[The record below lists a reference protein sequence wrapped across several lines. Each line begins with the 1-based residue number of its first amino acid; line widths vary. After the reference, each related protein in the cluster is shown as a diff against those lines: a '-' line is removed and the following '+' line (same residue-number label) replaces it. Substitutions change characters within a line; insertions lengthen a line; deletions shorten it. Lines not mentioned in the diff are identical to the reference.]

1 MRTHR
6 NRAAFQCWRNPNL
19 LREVVSAETLQ
30 VARMEP
36 AIRHMHAGVGL
47 DLVFARN
54 GRFAV
59 VPFVNVESTM
69 LAEREKSAVIWPAMI
84 AETVGQAALEAIEAQ
99 VVPWMEALS
108 LGRACNDETI
118 RRFGNDSEAWKMFER
133 AREFGF
139 LGAAP
144 YRRVLSDV
152 APYFYAVRFAAGATI
167 AIDDAGGGS
176 GAAILARSA
185 RMVRANLG
193 SAERND
199 AACRWFGAPL
209 FTADLPEADVRIG
222 ADASMATSARVRI
235 STKEGLPDA
244 LRVSVATPVPYDVMV
259 SFDTDDAPEVYAF
272 HVDATAEVPLRRP
285 IGADIPAATGGSA
298 GNILLMLRDDWR
310 QAPDSD
316 VDDACELARRL
327 GAEGFT
333 VEISGTSEHIDVSA
347 YDLVHAFALPHAGKM
362 LPHLRAAASKGIP
375 LVMTAALEDVTA
387 DATWGIGLS
396 NLIYK
401 NSTDEETLA
410 DHLQLFSERRLETEL
425 FSPKGQAPYP
435 GYESDVREALS
446 LTNAVLTCGPAEER
460 FLRERFAYGGY
471 VAPVAPFVNVSAKPA
486 RTEALAGTGSFV
498 LGHAPIHA
506 RGNQLLLARAAMAA
520 KLPLVLLG
528 PVADVE
534 AYMLLR
540 QIADE
545 HVVLIP
551 SASPEEIEALY
562 RRARVFADVSWA
574 QYGLHRIARAAL
586 SGAAL
591 VVSNRRY
598 AAELWRPG
606 LWLADPA
613 SVEAMTSALGDAW
626 QAAAEARGPVDDC
639 ARRVAAAC
647 DPTAA
652 LVGTVTAYAAASE
665 AARLNY
671 ARS

>member
-1 MRTHR
+1 MRD
-6 NRAAFQCWRNPNL
+6 
-19 LREVVSAETLQ
+19 VVTAETLQ

-36 AIRHMHAGVGL
+36 VIRHMHAGVGL
-47 DLVFARN
+47 DLVFAHG

-59 VPFVNVESTM
+59 IPFVNVESTM
-69 LAEREKSAVIWPAMI
+69 LAEREKSPVIWPAI
-84 AETVGQAALEAIEAQ
+84 VAETVAQETLEAIEAL

-108 LGRACNDETI
+108 LGRPCNDETI
-118 RRFGNDSEAWKMFER
+118 RRFGNDDEAWEMFQR

-144 YRRVLSDV
+144 YRRMLNDV
-152 APYFYAVRFAAGATI
+152 APYVYGVRFAAGSTI
-167 AIDDAGGGS
+167 AIDDPNGAT
-176 GAAILARSA
+176 GAAILSRSA

-193 SAERND
+193 TPQRND
-199 AACRWFGAPL
+199 AAARWFGAPL
-209 FTADLPEADVRIG
+209 FTSDLPDADVCIG
-222 ADASMATSARVRI
+222 PDASKASGSRVRI
-235 STKEGLPDA
+235 STSEPLPDA
-244 LRVSVATPVPYDVMV
+244 LRVSVAAPIPYDVMV

-272 HVDATAEVPLRRP
+272 HVDSTVEVSLRRP
-285 IGADIPAATGGSA
+285 IGSDIPPATGGSG
-298 GNILLMLRDDWR
+298 GNILLLLRDDWR
-310 QAPDSD
+310 QAPDAD

-327 GAEGFT
+327 GAEGFA
-333 VEISGTSEHIDVSA
+333 VEMSGTSDHIDVSS
-347 YDLVHAFALPHAGKM
+347 YDLIHAFALPHAGKM
-362 LPHLRAAASKGIP
+362 LPHLRAAASKAVPI
-375 LVMTAALEDVTA
+375 VMTAGFEDLTE
-387 DATWGIGLS
+387 DATWGIGMS

-410 DHLQLFSERRLETEL
+410 DHLQLFSERRLETEH
-425 FSPKGQAPYP
+425 FNPKGQAPYS
-435 GYESDVREALS
+435 GYESDLREALS
-446 LTNAVLTCGPAEER
+446 LSNAVLTCGPAEER
-460 FLRERFAYGGY
+460 FLRERFHYGRY
-471 VAPVAPFVNVSAKPA
+471 AAPVAPFVNLSANAA
-486 RTEALAGTGSFV
+486 RTESLAGTDSFV
-498 LGHAPIHA
+498 LVHAPVHA

-520 KLPLVLLG
+520 KLPVVMLG

-551 SASPEEIEALY
+551 SATPQETEALY

-574 QYGLHRIARAAL
+574 QYGLNRIARAAL

-591 VVSNRRY
+591 VLSSRRY

-613 SVEAMTSALGDAW
+613 SVDGMTAALSAAW
-626 QAAAEARGPVDDC
+626 TAAGEARGPIDEC

-652 LVGTVTAYAAASE
+652 LVGTVSAYAAASE

-671 ARS
+671 ARP